1 MHESLLG
8 DTNRERLRA
17 IQAETS
23 QKKDLNLQA
32 ISSTLRDAA
41 TPEALH
47 PICLELFHHVDALLA
62 THTNGQEDQQSSST
76 QASSLAPNRESLH
89 VRSLVDLVAQ
99 KLLQFPSLSNDA
111 AVKDSDYA
119 THSLV
124 AEAGL
129 ALLVIISLFCASP
142 SEPFLLDDAVLIS
155 VVTYTDE
162 DDAWTTKES
171 SHLAARLL
179 KANLADDRL
188 DTFITQRLI
197 QDTLRPLFSKSS
209 TRLTASGRPSQL
221 AQQPASTQA
230 RTSLDSV
237 SQEREKLQAASS
249 FKWAVMSCS
258 QATMGRHWPLF
269 LPILLSLAEDHNTAV
284 RIKGLQILGLFLDT
298 CPANV
303 ILSAGVDNVIQD
315 AVFPTLLFLPS
326 TTPESESIE
335 LLYPAYRVLLRIAQL
350 DPDSKSLRRR
360 RFLDKLLRDG
370 VFVGHFHASEY
381 PRIVEVLMKI
391 TKDIV
396 SCLGFFS
403 AKHLQVNNRRL
414 DRISLCYVLITF
426 GQNLL
431 RLFASTLSDPF
442 VMGYPPLVYSTTEAL
457 NATLVN
463 CWPRFS
469 SPGYIDQVIHT
480 ISLCWLNL
488 KSSQLPAEDVDQI
501 SAHLTRTS
509 TILHSLWSREGS
521 GPIEGLTAAVQKEP
535 RLAELFPSIL
545 T

>member
-1 MHESLLG
+1 MHEPLLG
-8 DTNRERLRA
+8 DANRERLRA

-23 QKKDLNLQA
+23 QKKDLNLQD
-32 ISSTLRDAA
+32 ISSKLHDAA
-41 TPEALH
+41 TSQALH
-47 PICLELFHHVDALLA
+47 DIGLELFHHVDALLA
-62 THTNGQEDQQSSST
+62 THTNGQESQQSLST
-76 QASSLAPNRESLH
+76 EVSNSAPNGESLH
-89 VRSLVDLVAQ
+89 VRSLVDSVIQ
-99 KLLQFPSLSNDA
+99 KLLRFPTFSNDT
-111 AVKDSDYA
+111 AVQDSDYA

-142 SEPFLLDDAVLIS
+142 SEPFFLDDTILIP
-155 VVTYTDE
+155 VATYTDE
-162 DDAWTTKES
+162 HDAWTTKES
-171 SHLAARLL
+171 SQLAARLL
-179 KANLADDRL
+179 KANLADDKL
-188 DTFITQRLI
+188 DKFITQHLL
-197 QDTLRPLFSKSS
+197 QETLRPLFSNSS

-237 SQEREKLQAASS
+237 SKEREKLHAASS
-249 FKWAVMSCS
+249 FKWAVVSCS

-284 RIKGLQILGLFLDT
+284 RIKGLQILGFFLDT

-315 AVFPTLLFLPS
+315 AVYPTLLFLPS
-326 TTPESESIE
+326 TTPENESIDV
-335 LLYPAYRVLLRIAQL
+335 LYPAYRVLLRIAQM
-350 DPDSKSLRRR
+350 DPNPKSLRRR

-381 PRIVEVLMKI
+381 PRIVEVLMNI

-403 AKHLQVNNRRL
+403 AKHLQ
-414 DRISLCYVLITF
+414 
-426 GQNLL
+426 NLL

-442 VMGYPPLVYSTTEAL
+442 VLGYPPLLS
-457 NATLVN
+457 
-463 CWPRFS
+463 
-469 SPGYIDQVIHT
+469 
-480 ISLCWLNL
+480 
-488 KSSQLPAEDVDQI
+488 AEDVDQI

-509 TILHSLWSREGS
+509 TILQSLWNREGS
-521 GPIEGLTAAVQKEP
+521 GPIEGLTAALQKEP

>member
-1 MHESLLG
+1 MCSDKTSLS
-8 DTNRERLRA
+8 RLS
-17 IQAETS
+17 AETS
-23 QKKDLNLQA
+23 QKKDLNLQE
-32 ISSTLRDAA
+32 ISSRIHGAATLEALRD
-41 TPEALH
+41 
-47 PICLELFHHVDALLA
+47 IGLEQFHHVDALLA
-62 THTNGQEDQQSSST
+62 TRANGQEDQQCLST
-76 QASSLAPNRESLH
+76 EASNPNSNEEPSC
-89 VRSLVDLVAQ
+89 VRSLVDSVAQ
-99 KLLQFPSLSNDA
+99 KLLQFPAFGNDA
-111 AVKDSDYA
+111 AVQDSDYA
-119 THSLV
+119 AHSLA
-124 AEAGL
+124 AEIGL
-129 ALLVIISLFCASP
+129 ALLVIISLFCTSP
-142 SEPFLLDDAVLIS
+142 SEPFLLDDIVLIS

-162 DDAWTTKES
+162 NDAWTTEES
-171 SHLAARLL
+171 SQLAARLL
-179 KANLADDRL
+179 KSNLADDKL
-188 DTFITQRLI
+188 DTFITQRLL

-209 TRLTASGRPSQL
+209 TRLTASGRPSQI
-221 AQQPASTQA
+221 AQQPPSTQA
-230 RTSLDSV
+230 RTSLNSV
-237 SQEREKLQAASS
+237 LQEREKLHAASGC
-249 FKWAVMSCS
+249 KWAVMSCS

-284 RIKGLQILGLFLDT
+284 RIKGLQIIGFFLDT

-335 LLYPAYRVLLRIAQL
+335 LLYPAYQVLLRIAQL
-350 DPDSKSLRRR
+350 DPYPKSLRRR

-370 VFVGHFHASEY
+370 VFAGHFHASEY

-403 AKHLQVNNRRL
+403 AKHLQ
-414 DRISLCYVLITF
+414 
-426 GQNLL
+426 NLL

-442 VMGYPPLVYSTTEAL
+442 VMGHPPLILSTIEAL

-480 ISLCWLNL
+480 TSLCWLNL
-488 KSSQLPAEDVDQI
+488 QSSQLPPKDVDQI

-509 TILHSLWSREGS
+509 TILQSLWTREGS
-521 GPIEGLTAAVQKEP
+521 GPMKGLTAALRREP
-535 RLAELFPSIL
+535 RLVDLFPSIP